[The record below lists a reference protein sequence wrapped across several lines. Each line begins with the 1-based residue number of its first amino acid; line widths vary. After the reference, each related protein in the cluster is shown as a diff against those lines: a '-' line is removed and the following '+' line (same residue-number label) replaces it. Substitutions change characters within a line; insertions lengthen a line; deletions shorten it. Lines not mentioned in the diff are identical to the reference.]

1 MKANDINKI
10 EDFGQKIGGA
20 RKDFYAEAR
29 EAAAQYLTAAN
40 VEALKNCASLGA
52 LVKLPHLATLTKN
65 GAISA
70 EAARAVLVLYRT
82 IDRKPSRTWRATRWA
97 EQTAPTLAKI
107 ADLLQGGE
115 VSAEVARGAEF
126 EVLTAAGWPANDFNF
141 SVYSCDRVT
150 ASSFAACYERIGI
163 LRIIRGSRVVARV
176 ATAAEAV
183 EKINDFCKGDSARR
197 ADGPRL
203 EAHKNR
209 AGVWYIHPVGKK
221 EIAIR
226 TLDGVTDTNEV
237 RRVMREER
245 AELIARY
252 KVLQSVPDLRRDWNR
267 PRVGEDWR
275 KGENITP
282 EHFAQALPF
291 RGVEFGNWVT
301 QAERAS
307 LLNAAFDGFHDLAQL
322 FGLSAEDMALRGS
335 LAFAFAS
342 RGKSGAMAHYEPLRQ
357 VINLTKKNG
366 AGCMAHEWFHAL
378 DNWAQYSA
386 GRAGYATEATTT
398 AATTAAERAGAAL
411 LQAIRKTEFFRRSQ
425 NLAIYKGDY
434 WVKAIE
440 LAARGFESVCA
451 FLLRV
456 SGVCSDF
463 LVNCLDMDEFTAKD
477 AAHRSDF
484 YPYPTEAEAAT
495 LAPYYFAL
503 LRAIFGEGVQMPESV
518 RREVERLTTTAE
530 SEQSEAQAERAA
542 QHAAEEAK
550 RAEMMAAAKDH
561 AAALTA
567 ASRAKVEGKAEEV
580 KAETGADWSHVFEN
594 CGKCY
599 AIGGGR
605 GFVFLVYASGAVSFR
620 LIKENNRIKKDF
632 RPSHRYYID
641 VRRGVD
647 LRAVMVAD
655 ANRGFCPASLCYE
668 LFNYSYAMS
677 WADFSAKFADELA
690 AAQGVKDERAEIT
703 EAAQPAQKTESAPVQ
718 DAEQTDEAPAE
729 DLQLVETA
737 EGVAVVGDSRTTYR
751 NRKAIKA
758 HGATWNKTAQQ
769 WQASEPEAVARL
781 REWFGV
787 SATPTA
793 EEGDTTNESEPQKD
807 APTAPTAQGE
817 HTPTTTSDSTE
828 PTEADDT
835 EPTETDSTTAQPDA
849 DATLY
854 EAGEITDTAPTDT
867 SEDFAAVLAADRL
880 KLLRSAAADFD
891 RLTQAGEH
899 IAAVEAH
906 LSALFACGVD
916 VADLVQDS
924 DYKADQR
931 ARQRA
936 AVVLTADEF
945 RTLYGCD
952 KEEQPADCGRV
963 WQFERGTKDANDY
976 ELHEIRRV
984 PSGFMVFF
992 NVCEATGGGCSTM
1005 AVYPTYCEA
1014 LEVLTRCRPG
1024 AQLIA
1029 QPAA

>member
-1 MKANDINKI
+1 MKANDINEI

-20 RKDFYAEAR
+20 RKDYYKEAR

-40 VEALKNCASLGA
+40 VEALKNCANLGA
-52 LVKLPHLATLTKN
+52 LVKLPHLATLTNN

-115 VSAEVARGAEF
+115 VSAEVAQGAEF
-126 EVLTAAGWPANDFNF
+126 EVLTAAGWPTNNFIF

-150 ASSFAACYERIGI
+150 ASSFAACYERVGI

-183 EKINDFCKGDSARR
+183 EKINELCKGDSVRR

-226 TLDGVTDTNEV
+226 TLDGVTDTDEV
-237 RRVMREER
+237 RRVMSEER

-252 KVLQSVPDLRRDWNR
+252 KILQSVPNLRRDWNR

-282 EHFAQALPF
+282 EQFAQALPF

-307 LLNAAFDGFHDLAQL
+307 LLNAAYDGFHDLAQL

-342 RGKSGAMAHYEPLRQ
+342 RGTSGAMAHYEPLRH

-411 LQAIRKTEFFRRSQ
+411 LQAIRKTEFFRRSEL
-425 NLAIYKGDY
+425 LAIYKGDY

-463 LVNCLDMDEFTAKD
+463 LVNCLDFDEFTKKD
-477 AAHRSDF
+477 AAHRSDI

-495 LAPYYFAL
+495 LAPYYFVF

-518 RREVERLTTTAE
+518 RREVKRLTATAE
-530 SEQSEAQAERAA
+530 SEQSEAQEERAA

-550 RAEMMAAAKDH
+550 RAEMMEAAKNH

-567 ASRAKVEGKAEEV
+567 ASRAKVEGRAEEV
-580 KAETGADWSHVFEN
+580 KAETGADWLHVFEN

-620 LIKENNRIKKDF
+620 IIKENNRIKKDF

-655 ANRGFCPASLCYE
+655 ANRGFCQASLCYE
-668 LFNYSYAMS
+668 LFNYSYAMN

-703 EAAQPAQKTESAPVQ
+703 EAAQPAQKIESAPVQ
-718 DAEQTDEAPAE
+718 AADEAPAE
-729 DLQLVETA
+729 GLQLVDTA
-737 EGVAVVGDSRTTYR
+737 EGVAVLGDSRTTYR

-758 HGATWNKTAQQ
+758 HGARWNKEAQQ

-781 REWFGV
+781 RKWFGV
-787 SATPTA
+787 LTTPTA
-793 EEGDTTNESEPQKD
+793 EEGDTVHEPQG
-807 APTAPTAQGE
+807 AETAAQGE
-817 HTPTTTSDSTE
+817 HTHATESDSDNTE
-828 PTEADDT
+828 PTA
-835 EPTETDSTTAQPDA
+835 TDSTTAQTGA
-849 DATLY
+849 DTTLY
-854 EAGEITDTAPTDT
+854 EGGEITDTAPTATADRFALLHYVAADIREGGRYKNPLDALRGRLYALNALGVEVYDLMTIAGNISPESVDERAAT
-867 SEDFAAVLAADRL
+867 SCALEAIQRLSSAADR
-880 KLLRSAAADFD
+880 
-891 RLTQAGEH
+891 
-899 IAAVEAH
+899 
-906 LSALFACGVD
+906 
-916 VADLVQDS
+916 
-924 DYKADQR
+924 
-931 ARQRA
+931 RA
-936 AVVLTADEF
+936 AEVLTPEDF
-945 RTLYGCD
+945 RTLYGYG
-952 KEEQPADCGRV
+952 KEDQPENRGKV
-963 WQFERGTKDANDY
+963 WQFARGEKNAINY

-1005 AVYPTYCEA
+1005 AVYPTYCAA

-1029 QPAA
+1029 ESAV